1 MRPSLKTEHW
11 IIAINAIVFLLGN
24 ILSSLGLYSLSEP
37 LSLSFSFLNLLTH
50 PWTLITYM
58 FTHIQLGHVFW
69 NLLLLYSNLRFFYTF
84 FNSKQLWII
93 YISSGLA
100 GGLAVLPLGW
110 FTQGVVLG
118 ASASVLGMMAL
129 IASFAPNYPVNFWG
143 LFEMRYKYLFA
154 LVFVTSTV
162 IDLNQNAAGKLTHLG
177 GALWGLFYAYY
188 LKKGL
193 PFKLKKSN
201 YLRVV
206 HRSSE
211 ERLNLLLDKISKN
224 GYSSLSKK
232 EREELHQ
239 LSKRP

>member
-93 YISSGLA
+93 YISS
-100 GGLAVLPLGW
+100 
-110 FTQGVVLG
+110 
-118 ASASVLGMMAL
+118 
-129 IASFAPNYPVNFWG
+129 
-143 LFEMRYKYLFA
+143 R
-154 LVFVTSTV
+154 
-162 IDLNQNAAGKLTHLG
+162 
-177 GALWGLFYAYY
+177 
-188 LKKGL
+188 
-193 PFKLKKSN
+193 
-201 YLRVV
+201 
-206 HRSSE
+206 SE
-211 ERLNLLLDKISKN
+211 ERRV
-224 GYSSLSKK
+224 GK
-232 EREELHQ
+232 ECRSRWSPYHY
-239 LSKRP
+239 